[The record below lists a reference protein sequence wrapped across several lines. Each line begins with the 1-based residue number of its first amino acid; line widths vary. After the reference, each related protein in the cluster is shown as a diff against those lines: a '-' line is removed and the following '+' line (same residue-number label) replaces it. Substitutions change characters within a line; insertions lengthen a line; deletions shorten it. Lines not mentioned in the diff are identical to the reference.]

1 MIRFDATVFWLD
13 ATRNKTLQSKVCV
26 AFVFMAW
33 TVMDI

>member
-13 ATRNKTLQSKVCV
+13 ATRNKTSQSKERV

-33 TVMDI
+33 AAMDI